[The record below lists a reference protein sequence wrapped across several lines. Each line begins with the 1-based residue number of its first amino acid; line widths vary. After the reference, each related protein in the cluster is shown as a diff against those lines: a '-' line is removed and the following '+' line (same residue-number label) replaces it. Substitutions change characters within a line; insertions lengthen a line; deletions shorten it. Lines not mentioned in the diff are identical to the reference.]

1 MVPVSAAAPSC
12 FLQIG
17 LKTAR
22 HTPVRRSF
30 LTPIVICTLLFC
42 GPPAFAATT
51 LDFWHSYVHAKTAQK
66 HYGFHLSKY
75 KRGLFVGPCGFST
88 HSLRWRYGF
97 DLAGEG
103 PIYDANKLVLS
114 DDNYKPLHVVSGQIV
129 TDLKGGTAKINIQI
143 EQGGS
148 TNQFIGNGEYRII
161 KLK

>member
-1 MVPVSAAAPSC
+1 MR
-12 FLQIG
+12 
-17 LKTAR
+17 KW
-22 HTPVRRSF
+22 F
-30 LTPIVICTLLFC
+30 LTPIVICTLLFF

-129 TDLKGGTAKINIQI
+129 TDLKRGTAKINLEI
-143 EQGGS
+143 EQAGS